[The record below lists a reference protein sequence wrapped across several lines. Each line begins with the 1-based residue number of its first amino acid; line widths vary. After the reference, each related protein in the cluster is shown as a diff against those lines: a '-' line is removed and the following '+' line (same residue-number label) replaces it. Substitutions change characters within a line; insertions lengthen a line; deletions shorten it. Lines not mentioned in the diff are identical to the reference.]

1 MQVRSRAVL
10 ALFAAGAL
18 AAALP
23 PLRPARAGDAVDD
36 KVEAF
41 KEYLKTNPDS
51 QGLRN
56 QIAELGQT
64 KDPRVADVL
73 MPLLKSPKYDDEVK
87 ITVCQTVGKQ
97 GKKEVAAPLFFMA
110 DSKPWEEKPKLI
122 AAALE
127 GVGDADAP
135 ANYKELMKWG
145 KKYLDINGDIAVA
158 CFRAASLHV
167 TKETVDDLL
176 KELVRADYVTTKDS
190 AQKKAARG
198 AAKPVLVELL
208 KKLTGKNIDDVK
220 VWNEWWSDNKK
231 TWAPTV
237 PGEKKPKDLN
247 ATDTFTED
255 AYAFEIKKP
264 NKAWSF
270 RQNEGG
276 GPIVTIEALEEG
288 QRAAWCEMYVQGTK
302 NMKSKTPEA
311 CAKEIRESMEGKF
324 RDIKAGA
331 EWEKKCMFGGK
342 RAVEQIIFGQHK
354 EFDAVH
360 MHNVFTEEGE
370 VMYYMI
376 SFYKSGKKASLD
388 TDIEEIIKSFKIKR

>member
-1 MQVRSRAVL
+1 MQVRTRAVL
-10 ALFAAGAL
+10 ALLAAGAL
-18 AAALP
+18 AAPLP
-23 PLRPARAGDAVDD
+23 LVLPARAGDAVDE

-56 QIAELGQT
+56 QIAELGQS
-64 KDPRVADVL
+64 KDPKVADVL
-73 MPLLKSPKYDDEVK
+73 MPLLKNPKYDDDVK

-97 GKKEVAAPLFFMA
+97 GKKEVASALFFLA

-127 GVGDADAP
+127 GVGDADAVK
-135 ANYKELMKWG
+135 NYKELMKWG
-145 KKYLDINGDIAVA
+145 KKYLDTNGDIAIA
-158 CFRAASLHV
+158 CFRAASLNV
-167 TKETVDDLL
+167 SRETVDDLL
-176 KELVRADYVTTKDS
+176 KELVRADYVTNQDN

-220 VWNEWWSDNKK
+220 VWNEWWSDAKK
-231 TWAPTV
+231 TWSPPV
-237 PGEKKPKDLN
+237 PGKEKPKEIN
-247 ATDTFTED
+247 ASDTFTDD

-270 RQNEGG
+270 RESAGG
-276 GPIVTIEALEEG
+276 GPIVTLEALEEG
-288 QRAAWCEMYVQGTK
+288 ARAAWCELYVQGTK

-324 RDIKAGA
+324 RDIKPGA
-331 EWEKKCMFGGK
+331 DWEKKCTFGGK
-342 RAVEQIIFGQHK
+342 KGVEQIVFGQHK

-376 SFYKSGKKASLD
+376 SFHKSGKKASLES
-388 TDIEEIIKSFKIKR
+388 DIEEIIKSFRIKR